1 MTQPPRSAQGM
12 PPEQGVA
19 APAFFKT
26 KWGIVTLT
34 ASGLLALLLIAAI
47 VSGLVMIKAKDRAE
61 SQPQQEQGQQLS
73 SASATLSTADL
84 FASADSGQ
92 SSASPSAS
100 ATADRTLSAERQ
112 GGSKTGLPPVTLA
125 DNPTVKEP
133 AGPSNLY
140 TGQGNKT
147 LEVQIPGSL
156 DTGYL
161 VYSLEGDGKNSLA
174 IDQLSAAGTEEAG
187 QGILSVSKKTSG
199 SMLLYGTDKMTKTI
213 KITASGSWQIKVY
226 SMSDIP
232 RYTSGEVI
240 RSEGSAV
247 FVLDGSGLGAQARYN
262 VAEQDLQSQAT
273 FALAATSLET
283 EERQVLALALQN
295 SYTTDFTLPE
305 GSLFLVDVTSLCGEW
320 SLSLS

>member
-73 SASATLSTADL
+73 SASAT
-84 FASADSGQ
+84 
-92 SSASPSAS
+92 
-100 ATADRTLSAERQ
+100 ADRTLSAERQ
-112 GGSKTGLPPVTLA
+112 CGSKTGLPPVTLA

-283 EERQVLALALQN
+283 KERQVLALALQN